1 MAMFYLL
8 FRYDLIPDVIRP
20 VGFLDDFAVLFYL
33 LVWRKLK
40 RPARSTNSADAGRT
54 SHRSGSK
61 HSAELDPWSVFALP
75 QTASLDQVKHR
86 YRELLA
92 KYHPDKVSHLG
103 SEFQEIAHE
112 KVLELQA
119 AYEAICAM
127 RHEP

>member
-1 MAMFYLL
+1 MFYLL

-33 LVWRKLK
+33 LVWRKLR
-40 RPARSTNSADAGRT
+40 RPARPAPSADSGQT
-54 SHRSGSK
+54 STQSQSK
-61 HSAELDPWSVFALP
+61 SSAELDPWSVLALP
-75 QTASLDQVKHR
+75 PDASLDQVKHR

-112 KVLELQA
+112 KVLELQV
-119 AYEAICAM
+119 AYEAICNL
-127 RHEP
+127 RQQL